1 MGMET
6 QKILPLTLVY
16 NCTHLA
22 APLIR
27 ASDLVKY
34 EFVITVVI
42 SATMLMAAAL
52 AMDYYIKFLPGQQAE
67 QGVPQTA
74 DGHSS

>member
-1 MGMET
+1 MF
-6 QKILPLTLVY
+6 

-27 ASDLVKY
+27 ASDLVEY

-42 SATMLMAAAL
+42 PATMLMAAAL

>member
-1 MGMET
+1 MAYSFTNLEE
-6 QKILPLTLVY
+6 
-16 NCTHLA
+16 
-22 APLIR
+22 PLIR
-27 ASDLVKY
+27 TSILVKD